1 MLDKRCR
8 ICRRAREKLFL
19 KGERCLTNK
28 CAFERRKYPPG
39 QRGKRG
45 TRITDYLIQL
55 REKQKLKKIYGL
67 RERQF
72 KNLFELASKMKGS
85 TGDNFISLLE
95 RRLDNVV
102 YRMGFASS
110 RAQARQLIVHGHIL
124 VDGRKVN
131 IPSYLVKQGNK
142 ITLKEK
148 TRQNYYVL
156 KSISRLENVPVP
168 EWISLNLE
176 NFEGTIVRLP
186 ERKDVQLPVSEHL
199 IIEFYSKV

>member
-39 QRGKRG
+39 QIGKRG

>member
-1 MLDKRCR
+1 MLGKRCR
-8 ICRRAREKLFL
+8 ICRRAHEKLFL

>member
-110 RAQARQLIVHGHIL
+110 RTQARQLIVHGHIL

>member
-8 ICRRAREKLFL
+8 ICRRAHEKLFL

>member
-8 ICRRAREKLFL
+8 ICRRAHEKLFL

-45 TRITDYLIQL
+45 TRITDYLRQL

>member
-55 REKQKLKKIYGL
+55 REKQKLKKIYVL

>member
-1 MLDKRCR
+1 MLGKRCR
-8 ICRRAREKLFL
+8 ICRRAHEKLFL

-85 TGDNFISLLE
+85 TGDNFLSLLE

>member
-1 MLDKRCR
+1 MLGKRCR